1 MELARLAQEKE
12 DKEKAEKALKLKE
25 SFGDATGQWEKDKS
39 ELQNIAVQE
48 KKKDSA
54 AAAAAAVAKNKAK
67 AQAAAGKSDDKVV
80 ARDAPQGGKT

>member
-1 MELARLAQEKE
+1 MKREQLAQEQAE
-12 DKEKAEKALKLKE
+12 KEKAEKAQKLKE

-54 AAAAAAVAKNKAK
+54 AAKNKAN
-67 AQAAAGKSDDKVV
+67 AQAAADKSDEKVV
-80 ARDAPQGGKT
+80 ARDEPQGGKT